1 MYIHVCITE
10 EITLS
15 ASSFSR
21 LLCFCSIKER
31 MKRLGAVQITQ
42 KHLAECLN
50 VASGL
55 SDSRRQAK

>member
-1 MYIHVCITE
+1 
-10 EITLS
+10 
-15 ASSFSR
+15 
-21 LLCFCSIKER
+21 

-55 SDSRRQAK
+55 SDSRRQAKWRPSYLNCMQIETWLKKKGFSRKRCLQY